1 MRTIDYF
8 DKQATLHPD
17 RTVLVAGAERRS
29 YAELQALTDKAKA
42 LKTKKQGQLGEL
54 VIATGADAL
63 SIEQLAGALI
73 EAVGADGAR
82 KEAWRKSGAAFFRG
96 SSTGTR
102 QDARRNAGGAS
113 AIGAG
118 AQPPSGEAGAA

>member
-1 MRTIDYF
+1 MRKLRDF
-8 DKQATLHPD
+8 D
-17 RTVLVAGAERRS
+17 
-29 YAELQALTDKAKA
+29 AELQVLTDKAKA

-73 EAVGADGAR
+73 EAVGADAAR

-96 SSTGTR
+96 EG
-102 QDARRNAGGAS
+102 ARARKGAGRDAGGAAPS
-113 AIGAG
+113 GPS